1 MPKHSPHHTTILN
14 CGIPVHGWIL
24 RTLLIVAKCL
34 EWGLLAIYWANCIR
48 FSVKRQSD
56 GGPACCTRNVATR
69 HLRTTRT
76 QFVCI
81 PSLSD
86 MSRSKLVHIMASL
99 GNSPAWFGIAPATG
113 FHSFIRKYH
122 EPLLNATTSFIPA
135 INCRHSRS
143 ISLPS
148 EPIRNSRRRVVAN
161 QGIPKHQVRVGC

>member
-1 MPKHSPHHTTILN
+1 MPKHSPHHTTVLN

-48 FSVKRQSD
+48 FSAKRQSD
-56 GGPACCTRNVATR
+56 GSPACCTQNVATR

-86 MSRSKLVHIMASL
+86 MSLSNLSTSWHHWATRLRGLASP
-99 GNSPAWFGIAPATG
+99 SATG
-113 FHSFIRKYH
+113 FRSFIRKYH
-122 EPLLNATTSFIPA
+122 ELLLNATTSFIPA
-135 INCRHSRS
+135 INCRHKVDPYRFLLS
-143 ISLPS
+143 PS
-148 EPIRNSRRRVVAN
+148 GTPEEEMLHTRAFANIRYT
-161 QGIPKHQVRVGC
+161 